1 MINPPLLKREKL
13 SVTEIETL
21 DRISQLPDALLVQIL
36 SLLPTKDAFTT
47 CLLSKRW
54 HFLWTFVYN
63 LIFTQE
69 SYRVFYEPNCSL
81 KIEKFVSFVNHV
93 LNGFVSS
100 KITKFELDG
109 TQLFNYTSQ
118 IKRWLSF
125 AVEREVKH
133 AVFLS
138 SYTHACVLPES
149 FCNCSSL
156 ITLYL
161 RQCCFNDAVIVWKF
175 LKSLKLESVI
185 LKDDEILNLL
195 SGCPA
200 LETMELDD
208 VGGFHCLK
216 INSSKFKRLNLKNH
230 RLPHDISDR
239 SLEIYAPYLEHLE
252 ISGDLGD
259 LQCRLV
265 DVSSLVNAKVTF
277 YISCIKHIRH
287 ERKEFI
293 SVDDYSCHDYH
304 QSFSVLARDYLQKLS
319 CATEL
324 TIGSWFTE
332 VPCMLQFNGLLVPEL
347 KCKYLTLELC
357 IENFDL
363 NGVAGLL
370 GAFPHVETLN
380 IYMTENLLDNYFC
393 DFEENNMDLQSWISS
408 FVFPNLKNITIV
420 NSILVCLNRQKRK
433 QGFRRLVKLSQ
444 LLLKNATI
452 LKKFLV
458 ISKSRMCKNCKKC
471 LTNCWCNFFSGLF
484 DKLFLSRYPTNANF
498 IFKDQVF
505 RD

>member
-1 MINPPLLKREKL
+1 MDGNSNMINPPLLKREKL
-13 SVTEIETL
+13 SVAEV
-21 DRISQLPDALLVQIL
+21 DCISQLPDALLVQIL

-47 CLLSKRW
+47 CL
-54 HFLWTFVYN
+54 
-63 LIFTQE
+63 E
-69 SYRVFYEPNCSL
+69 SYRVFYEPRDENCSL

-100 KITKFELDG
+100 KITKFELDAP
-109 TQLFNYTSQ
+109 QLFNYTSQ

-125 AVEREVKH
+125 AVEKEVKH
-133 AVFLS
+133 VVFLS

-200 LETMELDD
+200 LERMELDD
-208 VGGFHCLK
+208 
-216 INSSKFKRLNLKNH
+216 
-230 RLPHDISDR
+230 
-239 SLEIYAPYLEHLE
+239 IYAPYLEHLE

-277 YISCIKHIRH
+277 YISCIKHVRH
-287 ERKEFI
+287 EREEFI

-304 QSFSVLARDYLQKLS
+304 QSFSVLAQDYFQKLS

-332 VPCMLQFNGLLVPEL
+332 
-347 KCKYLTLELC
+347 
-357 IENFDL
+357 
-363 NGVAGLL
+363 
-370 GAFPHVETLN
+370 
-380 IYMTENLLDNYFC
+380 LDNYFC
-393 DFEENNMDLQSWISS
+393 DFDENNTDLQSWISS
-408 FVFPNLKNITIV
+408 IVFPNLKNITIV

-433 QGFRRLVKLSQ
+433 RGFRRLVKLSQ

-458 ISKSRMCKNCKKC
+458 ISKSRMCKKCKKC

-484 DKLFLSRYPTNANF
+484 DKLYLSRYPTNANF
-498 IFKDQVF
+498 IFTDQVF

>member
-1 MINPPLLKREKL
+1 
-13 SVTEIETL
+13 
-21 DRISQLPDALLVQIL
+21 
-36 SLLPTKDAFTT
+36 
-47 CLLSKRW
+47 
-54 HFLWTFVYN
+54 
-63 LIFTQE
+63 
-69 SYRVFYEPNCSL
+69 
-81 KIEKFVSFVNHV
+81 
-93 LNGFVSS
+93 
-100 KITKFELDG
+100 
-109 TQLFNYTSQ
+109 
-118 IKRWLSF
+118 
-125 AVEREVKH
+125 
-133 AVFLS
+133 
-138 SYTHACVLPES
+138 
-149 FCNCSSL
+149 
-156 ITLYL
+156 
-161 RQCCFNDAVIVWKF
+161 
-175 LKSLKLESVI
+175 
-185 LKDDEILNLL
+185 
-195 SGCPA
+195 
-200 LETMELDD
+200 MELDD

-230 RLPHDISDR
+230 RLPHDINDR
-239 SLEIYAPYLEHLE
+239 SFEIYAPYLEHLE

-332 VPCMLQFNGLLVPEL
+332 
-347 KCKYLTLELC
+347 
-357 IENFDL
+357 
-363 NGVAGLL
+363 
-370 GAFPHVETLN
+370 
-380 IYMTENLLDNYFC
+380 LDNYFC
-393 DFEENNMDLQSWISS
+393 DFEENNTDLQSWISS
-408 FVFPNLKNITIV
+408 IVFPNLKNITIV

-433 QGFRRLVKLSQ
+433 RGFRRLVKLSQ

-458 ISKSRMCKNCKKC
+458 ISKSRMCKKCKKC

-484 DKLFLSRYPTNANF
+484 DKLYPSRSSTNAKF
-498 IFKDQVF
+498 ILQVQVF

>member
-1 MINPPLLKREKL
+1 MFFSHINITKTKLSLSFSLLIFAVLHIPKPGRGDGEARRRREKL
-13 SVTEIETL
+13 SVAEIETL

-36 SLLPTKDAFTT
+36 SLLPAKDAFTT

-69 SYRVFYEPNCSL
+69 SYRVFYEPRDENCSL

-100 KITKFELDG
+100 KITKFELDAP
-109 TQLFNYTSQ
+109 QLFNYTSQ

-125 AVEREVKH
+125 AVEKEVKH
-133 AVFLS
+133 VVFLS

-200 LETMELDD
+200 LERMELDD
-208 VGGFHCLK
+208 VGGFRCLK

-259 LQCRLV
+259 LECRLV
-265 DVSSLVNAKVTF
+265 DVSL
-277 YISCIKHIRH
+277 R
-287 ERKEFI
+287 
-293 SVDDYSCHDYH
+293 
-304 QSFSVLARDYLQKLS
+304 LS
-319 CATEL
+319 
-324 TIGSWFTE
+324 S
-332 VPCMLQFNGLLVPEL
+332 
-347 KCKYLTLELC
+347 K
-357 IENFDL
+357 
-363 NGVAGLL
+363 
-370 GAFPHVETLN
+370 
-380 IYMTENLLDNYFC
+380 LDNYFC
-393 DFEENNMDLQSWISS
+393 DFEENNTDLQSWISS
-408 FVFPNLKNITIV
+408 IVFPNLKNITIV

-433 QGFRRLVKLSQ
+433 RGFRRLVKLSQ

-452 LKKFLV
+452 LKKFLI
-458 ISKSRMCKNCKKC
+458 ISKSRRCKKCKKC
-471 LTNCWCNFFSGLF
+471 LRNCGFNFFFGLL
-484 DKLFLSRYPTNANF
+484 DKLYPSGSSANAKI
-498 IFKDQVF
+498 IFQDQVF